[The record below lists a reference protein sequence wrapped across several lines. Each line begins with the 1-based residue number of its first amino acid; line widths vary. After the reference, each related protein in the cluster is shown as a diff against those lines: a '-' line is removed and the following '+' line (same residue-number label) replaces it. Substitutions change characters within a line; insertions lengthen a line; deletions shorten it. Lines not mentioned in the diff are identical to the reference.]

1 MEMLA
6 YVFITITAPPLYAGE
21 VVVTRYPVE
30 CAASIDAFLE
40 TLEQNGF
47 EADAMCAYTS
57 APAVSPLPLSRSL
70 PSPLRG

>member
-21 VVVTRYPVE
+21 VVVTRYPME

-40 TLEQNGF
+40 ILEENGF
-47 EADAMCAYTS
+47 EADARCAYTS
-57 APAVSPLPLSRSL
+57 APAASPLPNSRSL
-70 PSPLRG
+70 PASS